1 MDPLRDPPS
10 RALRPRRVLKMTT
23 YMRASR
29 CASILE
35 MRKIPSSPAP
45 DGGAQSAQVPEQ
57 FSFSTQGGR
66 PPSTPVPAAAF
77 VPLVT
82 NQAMGWLTIDEAAA
96 LIRVP
101 KSWLYER
108 TRTNTI
114 PHLKLGKY
122 LRFDRDELA
131 AWTRQFRRDGRGRGR
146 QSFGRRDARQKN
158 QAATLGLKAHR
169 S

>member
-23 YMRASR
+23 
-29 CASILE
+29 SISALAVAFILG
-35 MRKIPSSPAP
+35 MRKIPSSPAS
-45 DGGAQSAQVPEQ
+45 DGRAQSARVPEH
-57 FSFSTQGGR
+57 FGSSTQGGR
-66 PPSTPVPAAAF
+66 PASTPVPAAIL
-77 VPLVT
+77 VPNVT

-114 PHLKLGKY
+114 PHVKLGKY
-122 LRFDRDELA
+122 LRFDRDELI
-131 AWTRQFRRDGRGRGR
+131 AWARQFHRDGRGRSPKSLGR
-146 QSFGRRDARQKN
+146 ADPRRRNQDA
-158 QAATLGLKAHR
+158 ALGLKAHR

>member
-1 MDPLRDPPS
+1 MLFRS
-10 RALRPRRVLKMTT
+10 
-23 YMRASR
+23 
-29 CASILE
+29 
-35 MRKIPSSPAP
+35 
-45 DGGAQSAQVPEQ
+45 
-57 FSFSTQGGR
+57 
-66 PPSTPVPAAAF
+66 
-77 VPLVT
+77 VT

-122 LRFDRDELA
+122 LRFNRDELV

-146 QSFGRRDARQKN
+146 QSFGRRDAPRKN

>member
-1 MDPLRDPPS
+1 MDPLRDPPFPGKS
-10 RALRPRRVLKMTT
+10 SAHILKMTT
-23 YMRASR
+23 SVSALTV
-29 CASILE
+29 AFILG
-35 MRKIPSSPAP
+35 MRKLPSSPAS
-45 DGGAQSAQVPEQ
+45 DGGAHSARVPER
-57 FSFSTQGGR
+57 FDSSTQGGR
-66 PPSTPVPAAAF
+66 PAPPPVPAAAL
-77 VPLVT
+77 VPIVT
-82 NQAMGWLTIDEAAA
+82 SQGMGWLTIDEAAT

-114 PHLKLGKY
+114 PHPKLGKY
-122 LRFDRDELA
+122 LRFDRNELL

-158 QAATLGLKAHR
+158 QATTLGLKAHR

>member
-1 MDPLRDPPS
+1 M
-10 RALRPRRVLKMTT
+10 K
-23 YMRASR
+23 
-29 CASILE
+29 
-35 MRKIPSSPAP
+35 KISGSPAS
-45 DGGAQSAQVPEQ
+45 DRDVQSARVPER
-57 FSFSTQGGR
+57 FDSSTQGGH
-66 PPSTPVPAAAF
+66 PAPTPAPATTLVPT
-77 VPLVT
+77 LT

-96 LIRVP
+96 LMRVP

-122 LRFDRDELA
+122 LRFDRDELV

-146 QSFGRRDARQKN
+146 QSFGRRDARRKN
-158 QAATLGLKAHR
+158 QATTLGLKAHR

>member
-1 MDPLRDPPS
+1 
-10 RALRPRRVLKMTT
+10 MTT
-23 YMRASR
+23 
-29 CASILE
+29 SISALAVALILG
-35 MRKIPSSPAP
+35 MKKIPSSPAS
-45 DGGAQSAQVPEQ
+45 DRGAQSARVPER
-57 FSFSTQGGR
+57 FDSSTQGGH
-66 PPSTPVPAAAF
+66 PAPTPAPAATL
-77 VPLVT
+77 VPTLT

-96 LIRVP
+96 LIRIP

-122 LRFDRDELA
+122 LRFDRNELL

-146 QSFGRRDARQKN
+146 QSFGGRDERRKN
-158 QAATLGLKAHR
+158 REAALGLKAHR

>member
-1 MDPLRDPPS
+1 
-10 RALRPRRVLKMTT
+10 MTT
-23 YMRASR
+23 
-29 CASILE
+29 SISALAVALILG
-35 MRKIPSSPAP
+35 MKKIPSSPAS
-45 DGGAQSAQVPEQ
+45 DRSAQSARVPER
-57 FSFSTQGGR
+57 FDSSTQGGR
-66 PPSTPVPAAAF
+66 PASTLIPAATL
-77 VPLVT
+77 VPKPT

-122 LRFDRDELA
+122 LRFNRDELV
-131 AWTRQFRRDGRGRGR
+131 AWTQQFRRDGRGRGR
-146 QSFGRRDARQKN
+146 QSFGGRDARQKN